1 MIEHFYTEN
10 GKHLITVS
18 KDVDVY
24 AALRLANKYLKE
36 KVKSL
41 KSRTGYVL
49 GDDLYWEEQ
58 EGSEEVWV
66 IQR

>member
-1 MIEHFYTEN
+1 MLEHFYTEDN
-10 GKHLITVS
+10 KHLIAVS

-24 AALRLANKYLKE
+24 TALKLANNYFKE

-41 KSRTGYVL
+41 KQRTGYVR
-49 GDDLYWEEQ
+49 GDDLFWEKV
-58 EGSEEVWV
+58 EGGEEVWV